1 MLLYGH
7 EDSGHAYKVRLFL
20 LMAQAAH
27 EYQRIDL
34 SQSRDERPSAF
45 QAMSKFG
52 EVPVL
57 VDGEQVLCQSNA
69 ILMYLAQ
76 KTGQFGGAE
85 GEWQAVV
92 EWLCWETNRIN
103 FSLPN
108 LRFAKRWVP
117 QPEPVMAF
125 LRQRALA
132 DLATLDAHLAQ
143 QAFLVPSGFSIA
155 DISCASY
162 LHWADEAGLDLQP
175 FPHVR
180 RWLSDMGRLPL
191 WQHPYP
197 AQQAPRP

>member
-7 EDSGHAYKVRLFL
+7 QDSGHAYKVRLFL
-20 LMAQAAH
+20 LMAQVDH
-27 EYQRIDL
+27 QYQWIDL
-34 SQSRDERPSAF
+34 RLPRAERPVAF
-45 QAMSKFG
+45 QAVSKFG

-92 EWLCWETNRIN
+92 EWLCWEANRIN
-103 FSLPN
+103 VGVPN

-117 QPEPVMAF
+117 QPAPVITY
-125 LRQRALA
+125 LTQRALA
-132 DLATLDAHLAQ
+132 DLSTLDRHLAN
-143 QAFLVPSGFSIA
+143 QAFLLPSGFSIA

-162 LHWADEAGLDLQP
+162 LYWLDEAGLVAQP
-175 FPHVR
+175 YPHVR
-180 RWLSDMGRLPL
+180 RWLSDMSHLPH
-191 WQHPYP
+191 WQPPYL
-197 AQQAPRP
+197 AQQAP

>member
-1 MLLYGH
+1 
-7 EDSGHAYKVRLFL
+7 
-20 LMAQAAH
+20 MAQVAH

-34 SQSRDERPSAF
+34 SQPRTERPAAF
-45 QAMSKFG
+45 QAVSKFG

-57 VDGEQVLCQSNA
+57 VTDDQVLCQSNA

-76 KTGQFGGAE
+76 KTGQFSGAK

-92 EWLCWETNRIN
+92 EWLCWESNRIN

-108 LRFAKRWVP
+108 LRFSKRWVQ

-125 LRQRALA
+125 LSQRAQA
-132 DLATLDAHLAQ
+132 DLSTLDAHLAH

-155 DISCASY
+155 DISCSGY
-162 LHWADEAGLDLQP
+162 LHWADEAGLSLQP

-180 RWLSDMGRLPL
+180 RWLSDISELPL
-191 WQHPYP
+191 WQHPYQ
-197 AQQAPRP
+197 AQQAS